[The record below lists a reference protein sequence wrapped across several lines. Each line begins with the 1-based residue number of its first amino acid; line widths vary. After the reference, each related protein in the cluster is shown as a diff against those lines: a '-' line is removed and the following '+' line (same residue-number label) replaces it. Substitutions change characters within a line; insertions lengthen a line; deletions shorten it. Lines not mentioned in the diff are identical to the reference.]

1 MRRDAPRCARVCV
14 EMRRAVARSAA
25 PGTVLSIAQLSRFAY
40 GMPTIRVDGNDL
52 LAVYAATAAARAIG
66 AEQGRPTLVE
76 ERSRL

>member
-1 MRRDAPRCARVCV
+1 
-14 EMRRAVARSAA
+14 
-25 PGTVLSIAQLSRFAY
+25 
-40 GMPTIRVDGNDL
+40 MPTIRVDGNDL